1 MKQFQVTTEP
11 QYPHGFGPR
20 DHEIISADYMKLE
33 GGHLIFRQEV
43 RHSYPE
49 TIRVFA
55 PGSWIECKFVG
66 HSPEYRR

>member
-1 MKQFQVTTEP
+1 MKQFQVTKEIPRT
-11 QYPHGFGPR
+11 YGF
-20 DHEIISADYMKLE
+20 DFNHEIINADYMKLE

-55 PGSWIECKFVG
+55 PGSWTECKFLG
-66 HSPEYRR
+66 YDA